1 MKAKRNP
8 KHVAE
13 LVEVFVKLAGDRQLL
28 NDFLHDLLTP
38 AEQEALATRWQ
49 IIKQLARKVP
59 QWEVSKSLGVG
70 IATVTRGAR
79 ALREQKGGFEQA
91 LRRSSSK
98 SGR

>member
-1 MKAKRNP
+1 MKTKHNP
-8 KHVAE
+8 KYITE
-13 LVEVFVKLAGDRQLL
+13 LVEVFTKLAGDRQLFS
-28 NDFLHDLLTP
+28 DFLHDLLTP

-91 LRRSSSK
+91 LQRSK
-98 SGR
+98 GK